1 MDSAQMTLA
10 TQAGATA
17 CLAAADQETDPEA
30 KAAFLQ
36 LAEEF
41 KCLTQEIEGLIRTC
55 EALTSRRVAGAESR
69 AVGSNA

>member
-17 CLAAADQETDPEA
+17 CLAAPDQEMDPEA
-30 KAAFLQ
+30 NAAFLQ

-41 KCLTQEIEGLIRTC
+41 KCLAQEIEGLISTYDALKSRT
-55 EALTSRRVAGAESR
+55 ASAAAESP
-69 AVGSNA
+69 AL

>member
-1 MDSAQMTLA
+1 MDSTQMTLA
-10 TQAGATA
+10 TEAGATA

-41 KCLTQEIEGLIRTC
+41 KCLAQEIEGLIRYPT
-55 EALTSRRVAGAESR
+55 TP
-69 AVGSNA
+69 

>member
-1 MDSAQMTLA
+1 MDSAQMTLT

-41 KCLTQEIEGLIRTC
+41 KCLAQEIEGLISTYDALKRRT
-55 EALTSRRVAGAESR
+55 ASTTAENQDDFVS
-69 AVGSNA
+69 

>member
-1 MDSAQMTLA
+1 MDPTEMTLT

-17 CLAAADQETDPEA
+17 CLAAAERETDLEA

-41 KCLTQEIEGLIRTC
+41 QGLAQEIEGLISTYD
-55 EALTSRRVAGAESR
+55 ALINRSASADAANH
-69 AVGSNA
+69 AV